1 MKKIIVLFIF
11 LLFTTNANSQK
22 IVYLDV
28 QFIIDNSDLGKFYKT
43 KIKKM
48 QNFNS
53 SKLKDDETKINNMET
68 EIKNLKNII
77 SETEKKNKVNKLN
90 LLLKDYQIK
99 RVKLDKEIIDS
110 KKNFTAKILEIL
122 NPILT
127 NYVEK
132 ENIVLVVEKKNIL
145 VGIKSLDITQEILE
159 ILNQETINNNLIN
172 EN

>member
-1 MKKIIVLFIF
+1 MKKIIVLLTL

-48 QNFNS
+48 QNSNS
-53 SKLKDDETKINNMET
+53 SKLKEDETKINNMET
-68 EIKNLKNII
+68 EIKNLKNVI

-127 NYVEK
+127 NFVEK

-145 VGIKSLDITQEILE
+145 VGIKSLDITPNILE
-159 ILNQETINNNLIN
+159 IINEETKKQNLIN

>member
-1 MKKIIVLFIF
+1 MRKIIVLLTL

-127 NYVEK
+127 NFVEK

-145 VGIKSLDITQEILE
+145 VGIKSLDITKEILE

>member
-11 LLFTTNANSQK
+11 SLFTTNANSQK

-127 NYVEK
+127 NFVEK

>member
-1 MKKIIVLFIF
+1 MKKIIVLFTL

-48 QNFNS
+48 QKFNS
-53 SKLKDDETKINNMET
+53 SKLKDDETKINIMET

-77 SETEKKNKVNKLN
+77 SETEKKNKVNNLN

-110 KKNFTAKILEIL
+110 KKNFTTKILEIL

-127 NYVEK
+127 NFVEK

>member
-1 MKKIIVLFIF
+1 MKKIIVLFTL

-53 SKLKDDETKINNMET
+53 SKLKEDETIINNMET
-68 EIKNLKNII
+68 EIKNLKNVI

-127 NYVEK
+127 NFVEK

-145 VGIKSLDITQEILE
+145 VWIKSLDITKEILE

>member
-1 MKKIIVLFIF
+1 MRKIIVLLTL

-53 SKLKDDETKINNMET
+53 SKLKEDETKINNMET
-68 EIKNLKNII
+68 EIKNLKNVI

-127 NYVEK
+127 NFVEK